1 MEAAQDFWPNQ
12 NLGRSCNGNVFW
24 RCGPASIPP
33 GVLKELRQI
42 VASID
47 PEEPLNHVMAMT
59 EMVERETTQNRMQT
73 ILLAGFAGL
82 ALIMASVALRPE

>member
-1 MEAAQDFWPNQ
+1 M
-12 NLGRSCNGNVFW
+12 
-24 RCGPASIPP
+24 
-33 GVLKELRQI
+33 RQI